1 MELELLTSAATWL
14 KSTAL
19 SSFVT
24 NSDWAW
30 YTCEILHF
38 IGLVLL
44 IGAVGMLDLRVLG
57 VAKDLPVGPLH
68 RLVPWGVFGFL
79 LCVVSGTLFVVGEPF
94 QFLERGTFQL
104 KMLFILIAGIN
115 VLVFYLFMFRD
126 VEALGPGDDASLPTK
141 AIAAFSL
148 FLWIGVIYW
157 GRLLGIA

>member
-1 MELELLTSAATWL
+1 
-14 KSTAL
+14 
-19 SSFVT
+19 
-24 NSDWAW
+24 
-30 YTCEILHF
+30 
-38 IGLVLL
+38 
-44 IGAVGMLDLRVLG
+44 MLDLRVLG

-68 RLVPWGVFGFL
+68 RLVPWGIFGFL

-126 VEALGPGDDASLPTK
+126 VETLGPGDDAPLPAK